1 MPRASNEVGPI
12 NSFPCAHHQEHAI
25 RDQWSVIPKSAPS
38 IGRLER
44 STICLTLKHGQEID
58 WENFVEQCLPTKE
71 QTFALS
77 VIPMPFRGSFHRM
90 SPAGTSGFF
99 AAVFL
104 RLLSVLPQDVYELD
118 NDRRVRVTI
127 LLGKLPEVAQA
138 LNIDSKY
145 QSYERLRAL
154 ESGAVRADE
163 SLAEAFTLPE
173 QPVAFD
179 HVRQRIM
186 RVYRH
191 PLVRAIA
198 RPFLPDFLSKLA
210 IDAILGA
217 VHRHLTAGPRVK
229 MTEYT
234 AAKERLEAV
243 LDDCTR
249 YDTRYVAKFFQP
261 FFTALL
267 HQLTT
272 NFETSSFNLPGDLS
286 LRDLGKKYPFTVS
299 DAEVRLAFAVKN
311 KGSGMAFDV
320 ELSLETDDCL
330 SLNSPSQFFDQVDSG
345 ESFEPVEFPATVV
358 KATDTSVIVVYTLRW
373 TNGDGSHDTL
383 EDLIELPTQP
393 SNIPWDTLK
402 HAEPYSLE
410 PVSNANELIGRSEQT
425 RLLISKL
432 KAQSVGSFCI
442 YGQKRVGKTSVVT
455 TLEDMPEVESIT
467 ILYLDTGMFIVP
479 DARETINNLGMK
491 ICTVLLQKN
500 PRLAGLTAPHFNGAL
515 SPLDDFLTAAFGLDP
530 ALRLVVVLDEFD
542 ALPSE
547 LYRRGNV
554 SHAFFMTLRSLSAR
568 RPLGF
573 ILVGGEGMSE
583 ILSTQG
589 EVLNKFRPLRIDYL
603 ERQSQW
609 SDFVELVR
617 RPVEGWATI
626 TDEAVTKLYDVTAGN
641 PFFTKF
647 ICTELVEDMK
657 RRRDAYVTGVEMDRA
672 IRTAVNQA
680 AINHFQ
686 HFWDDGVIATTDERI
701 DQERA
706 SRRRVMLALG
716 EVLRSKDRCTIEN
729 ISTKASRFGLGETEV
744 RRVLADFE
752 KRKILVQAEEEYSCK
767 VRLFERWLVDEG
779 VNELDL
785 TLVEEESLRTK
796 RETEENLR
804 VKDREISTLVDEWGS
819 YRGRQ
824 VTDVT
829 LKSWLDQF
837 ETAEDRRVVF
847 KLLKELRFYSGGLI
861 REKLRIGHNFVRS
874 ELAARGVVRRAVRY
888 RARKVTDNILIS
900 FFGGEGKRGQ
910 TYAKLYADENKIYHN
925 RITTPERLRKQ
936 LEDLADVSGI
946 VFVDDFIGTGRTAAK
961 SLKEALSPISDL
973 TAQLEIDV
981 FLISVSGFAEAAEK
995 VERDL
1000 SKVSYSFRVS
1010 ICDPLGD
1017 SDKCFSERSE
1027 ILPDSAKRVR
1037 AREIV
1042 ESYGKRVFKQHPL
1055 GFGNCQAL
1063 IVFENTC
1070 PNNSLPI
1077 LWAQGRYNNW
1087 RPLFSRP

>member
-1 MPRASNEVGPI
+1 MLAHQGADVRTLSNSDAVSRVLSPHE
-12 NSFPCAHHQEHAI
+12 S
-25 RDQWSVIPKSAPS
+25 
-38 IGRLER
+38 GRNQR
-44 STICLTLKHGQEID
+44 
-58 WENFVEQCLPTKE
+58 
-71 QTFALS
+71 
-77 VIPMPFRGSFHRM
+77 
-90 SPAGTSGFF
+90 FF

-104 RLLSVLPQDVYELD
+104 RLLSVLPRDVYELD
-118 NDRRVRVTI
+118 NDHRVRVTI

-138 LNIDSKY
+138 LNIDSKS
-145 QSYERLRAL
+145 QNYERLRAL
-154 ESGAVRADE
+154 ESGAARADKY
-163 SLAEAFTLPE
+163 LAEAFTLPE

-179 HVRQRIM
+179 QVRQRIM
-186 RVYRH
+186 RVYEH

-198 RPFLPDFLSKLA
+198 GPFLPDFLSKPA
-210 IDAILGA
+210 INAILGA

-243 LDDCTR
+243 LDNCTR
-249 YDTRYVAKFFQP
+249 YGTRYVAKFFQP
-261 FFTALL
+261 FFMALL
-267 HQLTT
+267 RQLTT
-272 NFETSSFNLPGDLS
+272 NFETSSSNLPGDLS

-311 KGSGMAFDV
+311 EGAGMAFDV

-330 SLNSPSQFFDQVDSG
+330 SLNSRSQFFDQVDSG

-358 KATDTSVIVVYTLRW
+358 KATNTSVIVEYTLRW
-373 TNGDGSHDTL
+373 TNGNGSQRIL
-383 EDLIELPTQP
+383 EDLIELPTQR
-393 SNIPWDTLK
+393 NIPWDTLK

-442 YGQKRVGKTSVVT
+442 YGQKRVGKTSVVA
-455 TLEDMPEVESIT
+455 TLADMPEVESIT

-491 ICTVLLQKN
+491 ICTVLLQRN
-500 PRLAGLTAPHFNGAL
+500 PGLTGLTAPHFNGAL

-647 ICTELVEDMK
+647 VCTELVEDMK

-744 RRVLADFE
+744 QRVLADFE
-752 KRKILVQAEEEYSCK
+752 KRKILVQAQEEYSCK
-767 VRLFERWLVDEG
+767 VRLFERWLIDEG

-785 TLVEEESLRTK
+785 TLVEEESLRKK

-804 VKDREISTLVDEWGS
+804 VKDQEISTLVDGWES

-837 ETAEDRRVVF
+837 ETAEDRRVIF
-847 KLLKELRFYSGGLI
+847 ELLKKLRFYSGGLI
-861 REKLRIGHNFVRS
+861 REKLRIGHRFVRT
-874 ELAARGVVRRAVRY
+874 ELAAHGVVHRAAQDG
-888 RARKVTDNILIS
+888 ARKFTDNILIS
-900 FFGGEGKRGQ
+900 FYGGEGKRGQ
-910 TYAKLYADENKIYHN
+910 TYAKLYADENKIYHG
-925 RITTPERLRKQ
+925 RITTPKRLRKQ
-936 LEDLADVSGI
+936 LEHLADVSGI
-946 VFVDDFIGTGRTAAK
+946 VFVDDFIGTGRTAVK

-973 TAQLEIDV
+973 TAQLKINV
-981 FLISVSGFAEAAEK
+981 FLISVSGFAEAA
-995 VERDL
+995 
-1000 SKVSYSFRVS
+1000 
-1010 ICDPLGD
+1010 
-1017 SDKCFSERSE
+1017 
-1027 ILPDSAKRVR
+1027 
-1037 AREIV
+1037 
-1042 ESYGKRVFKQHPL
+1042 
-1055 GFGNCQAL
+1055 
-1063 IVFENTC
+1063 
-1070 PNNSLPI
+1070 
-1077 LWAQGRYNNW
+1077 
-1087 RPLFSRP
+1087 